1 MLRAEVVAAMS
12 DHQRKGPGESA
23 NYTRANTE
31 NSKSIVSEIAGTLMA
46 ALIFAASMWSSVFG
60 MTGALDHQEA
70 IVMAG
75 VIDDG
80 R

>member
-1 MLRAEVVAAMS
+1 MLLEKVVAAMS

-60 MTGALDHQEA
+60 MTGASDNQEA
-70 IVMAG
+70 MIVAE
-75 VIDDG
+75 VSDG